1 MIGPALLRAFEL
13 SYVSHQGGEI
23 SAEFEPCLKQNNF
36 HCYSGYIA
44 ILNRKT
50 CLCQVSDKNMTDVVF
65 QINLGFINFML
76 GLNSHEVDCES

>member
-1 MIGPALLRAFEL
+1 MAWKVLVRGTLVMIGPALVRAFEL

-44 ILNRKT
+44 ILNRKHV
-50 CLCQVSDKNMTDVVF
+50 CVKY
-65 QINLGFINFML
+65 QIKT
-76 GLNSHEVDCES
+76 